1 MPFEG
6 LFIGGISAIF
16 GEVPGCDSSSR
27 SYVRHLAVC
36 LALYKFKIVK
46 VTEQFKSL
54 W

>member
-1 MPFEG
+1 V
-6 LFIGGISAIF
+6 IHS
-16 GEVPGCDSSSR
+16 

-46 VTEQFKSL
+46 VTEQFKLL